1 MGFFNFIDSANS
13 LMLERFIDFLTSEK
27 RYSEHTIRAYRS
39 DLDQFFSFLDF
50 DDEMDSYSNIKAS
63 DIKEWIVEMVNLG
76 ISSRTVN
83 RKISSVKSFFRFL
96 MRGGTLNN
104 DPTEQIVSPKMT
116 KNLPDF
122 VSEKDMEI
130 LENSNLFGN
139 DFEGI
144 RDKLI
149 IEIFYQTG
157 MRVSE
162 VVALK
167 RNQFVGSP
175 NSIKILGKRNK
186 ERLIPINVSLL
197 NLINDYLK
205 EREKLGSQAE
215 ELFITT
221 NGKPMY
227 SRLMYSVVNNFLT
240 KVTTVSKRS
249 PHTLRHTFATHM
261 LNRGADLNTIKEL
274 LGHSSLAATEVYTHN
289 SFEQLKLIHKQAHP
303 RA

>member
-1 MGFFNFIDSANS
+1 
-13 LMLERFIDFLTSEK
+13 MLERFFAYLTSEK
-27 RYSEHTIRAYRS
+27 RYSDHTVKAYRT
-39 DLDQFFSFLDF
+39 DTVQFLAFLNF
-50 DDEMDSYSNIKAS
+50 DEKTDSYANIKAA

-83 RKISSVKSFFRFL
+83 RKLSAVKSLFRFL
-96 MRGGTLNN
+96 MRSGTMDH
-104 DPTEQIVSPKMT
+104 DPTEQIISPKM
-116 KNLPDF
+116 KKDLPDF
-122 VSEKDMEI
+122 VSEREMETI
-130 LENSNLFGN
+130 ENLGVFQEG
-139 DFEGI
+139 FEGI

-162 VVALK
+162 VVAL
-167 RNQFVGSP
+167 RRDQFAGNP
-175 NSIKILGKRNK
+175 KWIKIVGKRSK
-186 ERLIPINVSLL
+186 ERIVPISPSLQILIEE
-197 NLINDYLK
+197 YLE
-205 EREKLGSQAE
+205 ERDKLGSQIE
-215 ELFITT
+215 ELFLTT
-221 NGKPMY
+221 KGKPMY
-227 SRLMYSVVNNFLT
+227 ARLMYVVVNTVLT
-240 KVTTVSKRS
+240 KATTVSKKS